1 MAIQVLNNG
10 DLGSTQRKK
19 INDNFSELN
28 TNVSNL
34 KNTTDTA
41 NTDISNIQNI
51 LNEMQNGDKYIQKT
65 TVKKISTGEDI
76 PSTLEE
82 GELYFQLF

>member
-41 NTDISNIQNI
+41 NTDISNIQYI

>member
-19 INDNFSELN
+19 INDNFSELD
-28 TNVSNL
+28 TDISNL

-41 NTDISNIQNI
+41 DENIDNIQTI
-51 LNEMQNGDKYIQKT
+51 LNEMQNGDKYIQKN

-76 PSTLEE
+76 PTTLED

>member
-34 KNTTDTA
+34 KKTTDTA

-76 PSTLEE
+76 PSTLED